1 MLNGAYFVP
10 SGAGA
15 ADNYVLASSLGAK
28 PAILVETI
36 TGEAGVLQGRQVFK
50 GLNPI
55 PPSIFVPTVDETL
68 LGFNCS
74 YICFRCRTESN
85 RNDNTHMSVS
95 AASISIFSTSHSH
108 PIIHIFICAA
118 CLAVMDVLR

>member
-1 MLNGAYFVP
+1 MATETLDELQVTKRLYAGVEEWTQWNWRSAGDIMLNGAYFVP

-36 TGEAGVLQGRQVFK
+36 TGEAGVLQGR
-50 GLNPI
+50 
-55 PPSIFVPTVDETL
+55 
-68 LGFNCS
+68 
-74 YICFRCRTESN
+74 TESN

-118 CLAVMDVLR
+118 CLALMDVLR

>member
-15 ADNYVLASSLGAK
+15 ADNYALASSLGAK
-28 PAILVETI
+28 SAFLVETI

-55 PPSIFVPTVDETL
+55 PHSISVAKVDETL
-68 LGFNCS
+68 IGFNCS
-74 YICFRCRTESN
+74 YFCFLCSTQSN
-85 RNDNTHMSVS
+85 RNGNTHMSVS
-95 AASISIFSTSHSH
+95 AASISILSAS
-108 PIIHIFICAA
+108 PIIHLFMCAV
-118 CLAVMDVLR
+118 CLALMDVLR